1 MDYTALEI
9 DGLKEIINIGGGNAA
24 TSISLLVN
32 RRIDMRVP
40 EVEILSYDEMY
51 EQVMQD
57 SEEVYAVMSRI
68 IGDEIGG
75 MFLFVLSQETA
86 NRMTEYMMGAK
97 TSNPEI
103 TNSAVTEMTNILSNS
118 FLNAIG
124 KLLEKQL
131 ISSLPVMQYD
141 YFGAII
147 SSLYMAMDQYDDQM
161 LVIRNEFFYDEERLD
176 ASLFFIPEMG
186 VIQKILTA
194 LGI

>member
-1 MDYTALEI
+1 MEYTALEI

-40 EVEILSYDEMY
+40 EVEILSYEEMY
-51 EQVMQD
+51 AQVIQD
-57 SEEVYAVMSRI
+57 SEEVYAVSSQI
-68 IGDEIGG
+68 VGDIGG

-86 NRMTEYMMGAK
+86 ERMTEYMVG
-97 TSNPEI
+97 TQQTNVEV
-103 TNSAVTEMTNILSNS
+103 TNSAVMEMTNILSNS

-124 KLLEKQL
+124 KLIETQL
-131 ISSLPVMQYD
+131 ISSLPMMQYD

-147 SSLYMAMDQYDDQM
+147 SSIYMALDQYDDQV
-161 LVIRNEFFYDEERLD
+161 LVIRNEFFYDKERLD

>member
-1 MDYTALEI
+1 MEYTALEI

-40 EVEILSYDEMY
+40 EVEILSYEEMY

-57 SEEVYAVMSRI
+57 SDEVYAVSSQI
-68 IGDEIGG
+68 LGDIGG
-75 MFLFVLSQETA
+75 MFLFVLSKETA
-86 NRMTEYMMGAK
+86 VRMTEYMVGAEN
-97 TSNPEI
+97 SSVEV
-103 TNSAVTEMTNILSNS
+103 TNSAVMEMTNILSNA

-131 ISSLPVMQYD
+131 FSSLPMMQYD

-147 SSLYMAMDQYDDQM
+147 SSIYMALDQYDDQI
-161 LVIRNEFFYDEERLD
+161 LVIRNEFFYDEERID

>member
-1 MDYTALEI
+1 
-9 DGLKEIINIGGGNAA
+9 
-24 TSISLLVN
+24 
-32 RRIDMRVP
+32 
-40 EVEILSYDEMY
+40 
-51 EQVMQD
+51 
-57 SEEVYAVMSRI
+57 
-68 IGDEIGG
+68 

-86 NRMTEYMMGAK
+86 VRMTEYMVGAEN
-97 TSNPEI
+97 SSVEV
-103 TNSAVTEMTNILSNS
+103 TNSAVMEMTNILSNA

-131 ISSLPVMQYD
+131 FSSLPMMQYD

-147 SSLYMAMDQYDDQM
+147 SSIYMALDQYDDQI
-161 LVIRNEFFYDEERLD
+161 LVIRNEFFYDEERID

>member
-1 MDYTALEI
+1 MEYTALEI

-40 EVEILSYDEMY
+40 EVEILSYEEMY

-57 SEEVYAVMSRI
+57 SEEVYAISSQIV
-68 IGDEIGG
+68 GDIGG

-86 NRMTEYMMGAK
+86 ERMTEYMVG
-97 TSNPEI
+97 SQQSSVEV
-103 TNSAVTEMTNILSNS
+103 TNSAVMEMTNILSNS

-131 ISSLPVMQYD
+131 ISSLPMMQYD
-141 YFGAII
+141 YFGAVI
-147 SSLYMAMDQYDDQM
+147 SSIYMALDQYDDQV
-161 LVIRNEFFYDEERLD
+161 LVIRNEFFYDKERLD